1 MEVLVATEADVHTLL
16 PMRECIDVMEEAL
29 RALARG
35 EAMLPLRQIQALPG
49 EAGLLALMPSYLG
62 NIDAAGVK
70 VITVFPRNE
79 GTEFDSHQGAVLLF
93 EGDHGRLLAIAD
105 ATSITAI
112 RTAAVSGVATRAL
125 AREDAEDLA
134 ILGSGTQAGT
144 HLEAMLLVRPIRRVR
159 VWSRTPA
166 NARRFAERESLRS
179 GLAVEVAESAR
190 EAVEDAALICTATS
204 AREPILRGEWLA
216 PGTHLN
222 AVGFGGP
229 AARELDT
236 QAVVGSR
243 LFVDR
248 RESALSEAGDFVIP
262 KTEGVIGDD
271 HIVGELGDLLLGRI
285 EGRTDSEVVTLF
297 ESLGIAI
304 EDLAA
309 VHHVY
314 VQASARGV
322 GTRIDLGGARDSG

>member
-1 MEVLVATEADVHTLL
+1 V
-16 PMRECIDVMEEAL
+16 
-29 RALARG
+29 
-35 EAMLPLRQIQALPG
+35 
-49 EAGLLALMPSYLG
+49 
-62 NIDAAGVK
+62 
-70 VITVFPRNE
+70 
-79 GTEFDSHQGAVLLF
+79 
-93 EGDHGRLLAIAD
+93 RLLAIAD

-134 ILGSGTQAGT
+134 ILGSGTQART

-216 PGTHLN
+216 PGTHVN